1 MTQPIYADIGASVN
15 NGYNIGR
22 QRLST
27 QLAGQAINAQGDDRQ
42 AAMSQLASVDPNDA
56 MQLGGQFQQQAQQAQ
71 AAQQTQDATQ
81 SKKVNGAANFMLQAI
96 QTKDPNQI
104 QGAWQSVKPY
114 LEQLTGKS
122 APDQYDPSMLPGIY
136 QAAGQSGG
144 VPTPKTNVLSAG
156 ASLTDATGNVLYH
169 NDVSAKPQ
177 LIQTANGGYVWATPG
192 GSAAPLTYGG
202 GQQAPQG
209 QQAQPQPQQAPPQA
223 GGSQDPMNAILA
235 QANQMA
241 QSGTPD
247 AQVQQFIMQ
256 QAQHQGIQ
264 MGPPGQGQSQPQ
276 PVGTPPP
283 SQAGDLPA
291 MTVSPDASQPAQDE
305 PQAAAQTTPAAGM
318 GTQPGAPVM
327 GPQKA
332 VAGGALEQKLA
343 LARSMGATP
352 EQLKSLVLGNTGQ
365 NAPETPPPGDPTL
378 TGDAYLQTIPQ
389 GMRGIVKAIANGDQN
404 PPSSSSRSP
413 MAQALLQAV
422 YTYDPSANAGNLSTR
437 TATRKSFTSGKDAQN
452 MTALSQLALHLDHL
466 NDQVGSIS
474 GSPVL
479 PNGLINTV
487 EDRFNGNTT
496 AFDSSANAV
505 AHELRSVFA
514 NANGGTQAELDEN
527 LKQLNSSNS
536 TEQKEAA
543 VRNIAQ
549 LVHGRFQILQ
559 DKYSQGMGKAQDP
572 FNAKYPGT
580 EPIIARL
587 AGSAQQSQAAAQ
599 PQAQPQQAQQP
610 AQPQSQ
616 PPPAAVSMLRGNPQL
631 RAAFDEKY
639 GQGASA
645 SVLGQ

>member
-1 MTQPIYADIGASVN
+1 MVQPIYADIAGSLN
-15 NGYNIGR
+15 QGYNTGR

-42 AAMSQLASVDPNDA
+42 NAMSQLASVDPGAA

-96 QTKDPNQI
+96 QTKDPARI

-114 LEQLTGKS
+114 LEQLTGKQ
-122 APDQYDPSMLPGIY
+122 APDQYDPAMLPGIY

-177 LIQTANGGYVWATPG
+177 LIQAADGSYVWATPG
-192 GSAAPLTYGG
+192 QGAQPLTYGG
-202 GQQAPQG
+202 GQQAPQ
-209 QQAQPQPQQAPPQA
+209 QSPQQPAQPPQA
-223 GGSQDPMNAILA
+223 GGAQDPMSAIIA

-241 QSGTPD
+241 AQGTPD

-256 QAQHQGIQ
+256 QAQQAGIQ
-264 MGPPGQGQSQPQ
+264 MGAPGAEPQQG
-276 PVGTPPP
+276 
-283 SQAGDLPA
+283 A
-291 MTVSPDASQPAQDE
+291 
-305 PQAAAQTTPAAGM
+305 PQAAPQPTPAAGM
-318 GTQPGAPVM
+318 GAASGAPVM
-327 GPQKA
+327 GPQKGTQ
-332 VAGGALEQKLA
+332 GGALEQKLA
-343 LARSMGATP
+343 IARSMGATP
-352 EQLKSLVLGNTGQ
+352 DQLKALVLGNTGQ
-365 NAPETPPPGDPTL
+365 NAAETPPPGDPTL

-422 YTYDPSANAGNLSTR
+422 YTYDPSANAGNLATR

-466 NDQVGSIS
+466 NQQVGSIS
-474 GSPVL
+474 GSAL
-479 PNGLINTV
+479 PINGVVNAV
-487 EDRFNGNTT
+487 SDRFNGNTT
-496 AFDSSANAV
+496 AWDSSSNAV
-505 AHELRSVFA
+505 AHELRAVFA
-514 NANGGTQAELDEN
+514 NASGGTQAELDEN
-527 LKQLNSSNS
+527 LKQLNASSS
-536 TEQKEAA
+536 TAQKEAA

-559 DKYSQGMGKAQDP
+559 DKYAQGMGKAQDP
-572 FNAKYPGT
+572 FEAKYPGT
-580 EPIIARL
+580 EQIISRL
-587 AGSAQQSQAAAQ
+587 AGAGQQPQ
-599 PQAQPQQAQQP
+599 QAQPQQAQQ
-610 AQPQSQ
+610 AQQ
-616 PPPAAVSMLRGNPQL
+616 PGDFSHLWGN
-631 RAAFDEKY
+631 
-639 GQGASA
+639 
-645 SVLGQ
+645 